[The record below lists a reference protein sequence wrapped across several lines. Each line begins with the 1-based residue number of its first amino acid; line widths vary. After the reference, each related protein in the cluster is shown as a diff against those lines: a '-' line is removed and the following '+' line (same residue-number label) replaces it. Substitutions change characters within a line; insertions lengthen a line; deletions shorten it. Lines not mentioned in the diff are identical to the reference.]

1 MPRTVRLSK
10 SHVTTRED
18 VCDPEVASPE
28 VASPEVAPPEVA
40 SPEVAPPDVAPPEDP
55 SVREATKMV
64 ERSDV
69 LLEKARLRFMNAYDT
84 WLTKHGDAVEKQK
97 LAEDALTELEESL
110 I

>member
-1 MPRTVRLSK
+1 
-10 SHVTTRED
+10 
-18 VCDPEVASPE
+18 
-28 VASPEVAPPEVA
+28 
-40 SPEVAPPDVAPPEDP
+40 
-55 SVREATKMV
+55 MV